1 MRKTVCSVS
10 YDGDVFIRPDPI
22 KHAPSDLNQLRLNR
36 LGRKKKNFFFLNDL
50 LILLGDTYDKQTN
63 GKRPIWNTIK
73 KSRTYCWYY

>member
-36 LGRKKKNFFFLNDL
+36 LGRKKKIFFFERF
-50 LILLGDTYDKQTN
+50 TN
-63 GKRPIWNTIK
+63 FTR
-73 KSRTYCWYY
+73 RYLR